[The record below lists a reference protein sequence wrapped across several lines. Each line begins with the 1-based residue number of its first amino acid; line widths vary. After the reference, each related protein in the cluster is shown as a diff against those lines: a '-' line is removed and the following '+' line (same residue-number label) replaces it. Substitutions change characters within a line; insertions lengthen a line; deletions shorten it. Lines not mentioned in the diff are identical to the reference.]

1 MKKVIIVFV
10 FLGFALQSNAQDLLF
25 EAKIK
30 KEKVPVAIIESIE
43 EDFPGYV
50 VEEYSAI
57 PIEYIDEDVIV
68 DRNIKSD
75 NDYDTFLVKMNDK
88 NISITA
94 TYSKEGKLINTSAYG
109 KNVVLPVSVTKAVMK
124 AFPGWIIEK
133 DNYKM
138 VSYNNNLKKERY
150 KVIIRK
156 VNEKKKIMV
165 DASGNIISVHKV
177 IIS

>member
-1 MKKVIIVFV
+1 MKKVIIVLV

-25 EAKIK
+25 EAKVK
-30 KEKVPVAIIESIE
+30 KEKVPAAIVESVQ

-57 PIEYIDEDVIV
+57 PIEYIDEDIIV

-75 NDYDTFLVKMNDK
+75 NDYDTFLVKMNQK
-88 NISITA
+88 NETITA
-94 TYSKEGKLINTSAYG
+94 TYNKEGKLINTSAYG
-109 KNVVLPVSVTKAVMK
+109 KNVVLPVSVTKAVIR

-138 VSYNNNLKKERY
+138 VSYNNKLKKELY
-150 KVIIRK
+150 KVLIKKANERK
-156 VNEKKKIMV
+156 KVLV
-165 DASGNIISVHKV
+165 DASGNILSVHKV
-177 IIS
+177 II